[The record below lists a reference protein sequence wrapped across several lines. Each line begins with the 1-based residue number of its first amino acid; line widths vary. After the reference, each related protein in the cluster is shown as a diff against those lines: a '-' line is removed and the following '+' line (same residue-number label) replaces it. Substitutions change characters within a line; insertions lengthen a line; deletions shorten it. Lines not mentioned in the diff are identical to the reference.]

1 MSKEPFSDRQSSFLA
16 GKLGIGLFLVSLG
29 MLFAASLVGFVVIRL
44 ELGHRGL
51 WPGDLPPLPRA
62 LWISTAILIL
72 SSITM
77 QWALHSIRAGRIDQL
92 RIGMVATALLG
103 FGFLLVQARCW
114 LAWMEP
120 VWQRWHESNE
130 SRYALTSFYIL
141 TGLHALHV
149 IGGLIPLTIV
159 TRNAFR
165 GDYSSSFFPGVQYC
179 AMYWHFLDAVWIVL
193 FATLM
198 IGL

>member
-1 MSKEPFSDRQSSFLA
+1 MPFSDRQSTFRA

-29 MLFAASLVGFVVIRL
+29 MLFAASLAGFVVIRL
-44 ELGHRGL
+44 ELGQRGL
-51 WPGDLPPLPRA
+51 WPNDLPSLPHG
-62 LWISTAILIL
+62 LWLSTFTLVV

-77 QWALHSIRAGRIDQL
+77 QWALHSVRAGRLAQL
-92 RIGMVATALLG
+92 QAGMMATTLLG
-103 FGFLLVQARCW
+103 FCFLVVQSRCW
-114 LAWMEP
+114 LVWLEP
-120 VWQRWHESNE
+120 VWQRWHQSNE
-130 SRYALTSFYIL
+130 YRYALTSFYIL

-149 IGGLIPLTIV
+149 MGGLIPLTIV

-193 FATLM
+193 FATLL